1 MGGDMFKGLDK
12 VVYTLIFL
20 LVTCIGGGGVLYG
33 RHSMS
38 KYKEKWE
45 ANSKNEPFWREVLV
59 GKKVTDIKWKDGAM
73 DSLVLDSGEEVF
85 IHKNENGVATLM
97 IKD

>member
-1 MGGDMFKGLDK
+1 MGFDSLKGLAK
-12 VVYTLIFL
+12 VVYTIIALFVL
-20 LVTCIGGGGVLYG
+20 CIGSGGYFYG

-45 ANSKNEPFWREVLV
+45 AGAKNEPFWKEVLV
-59 GKKVTDIKWKDGAM
+59 GKKITEVKWKDAAVN
-73 DSLVLDSGEEVF
+73 SLVLDSGEEVF
-85 IHKNENGVATLM
+85 IYKNENGFATLM

>member
-1 MGGDMFKGLDK
+1 MGFDSLKGLDK

-20 LVTCIGGGGVLYG
+20 FVVCVGGGGYMAG
-33 RHSMS
+33 KYRMS
-38 KYKEKWE
+38 KYKTLWE
-45 ANSKNEPFWREVLV
+45 AGATNEKFWEEVLV
-59 GKKVTDIKWKDGAM
+59 GKRITGLKWKD
-73 DSLVLDSGEEVF
+73 DKIDCLVLDSGEEVF